1 MNTER
6 NYSELSHQKYRLKIS
21 VLALFLILFL
31 FSCAKKE
38 EVKPV
43 VQDIKEL
50 VFASG
55 DLEWENAYNLTAQSD
70 GILLN
75 ADFEVGDKISKGK
88 NIADIDNRSS
98 EVNAEIA
105 NEQLAIS
112 NENLTP
118 NSPQIQ
124 QLEQNIQFAENK
136 YTQDKI
142 QAERYERLYKSQ
154 SVAKVEYE
162 NMQLTA
168 KNSLS
173 SLNALKKQKLQIL
186 QQAEIQKIA
195 SKGQAENSRIV
206 RDFNHITATV
216 SGTVIKKLKSKGDYV
231 RKGDI
236 IATIADDQK
245 VEAVLNV
252 DENNIGKIKVGQ
264 TVYVKLNTDKN
275 KVYKGKISEILSAF
289 NEQTQSFICKVTFD
303 NTLNASLF
311 GTQLEA
317 NILVGEKK
325 NALLIPRELMGYG
338 NKVNVKGKEQ
348 PVIIKSGIV
357 STDYVEVLSGITKD
371 DILLPL
377 KP

>member
-6 NYSELSHQKYRLKIS
+6 NYSELSHQKYRLKTS
-21 VLALFLILFL
+21 VLALFFILFL

-88 NIADIDNRSS
+88 NVADIDNRSS

-206 RDFNHITATV
+206 RGFNHITATV

-275 KVYKGKISEILSAF
+275 KVYNGKISEILSAF

-317 NILVGEKK
+317 NVLVGEKK

-371 DILLPL
+371 DVLLPL

>member
-1 MNTER
+1 
-6 NYSELSHQKYRLKIS
+6 
-21 VLALFLILFL
+21 
-31 FSCAKKE
+31 
-38 EVKPV
+38 
-43 VQDIKEL
+43 
-50 VFASG
+50 
-55 DLEWENAYNLTAQSD
+55 
-70 GILLN
+70 
-75 ADFEVGDKISKGK
+75 
-88 NIADIDNRSS
+88 
-98 EVNAEIA
+98 
-105 NEQLAIS
+105 
-112 NENLTP
+112 
-118 NSPQIQ
+118 
-124 QLEQNIQFAENK
+124 
-136 YTQDKI
+136 
-142 QAERYERLYKSQ
+142 
-154 SVAKVEYE
+154 
-162 NMQLTA
+162 
-168 KNSLS
+168 
-173 SLNALKKQKLQIL
+173 
-186 QQAEIQKIA
+186 
-195 SKGQAENSRIV
+195 
-206 RDFNHITATV
+206 V

-275 KVYKGKISEILSAF
+275 KVYNGKISEILSAF

-325 NALLIPRELMGYG
+325 DALLIPRELMGYG

>member
-6 NYSELSHQKYRLKIS
+6 NYSELSHQKYRLKTS
-21 VLALFLILFL
+21 VLALFFMLFL

-88 NIADIDNRSS
+88 NVADIDNRSS

-275 KVYKGKISEILSAF
+275 KVYNGKISEILSAF

-371 DILLPL
+371 DVLLPL

>member
-6 NYSELSHQKYRLKIS
+6 NYSELSHQKYRLKTS
-21 VLALFLILFL
+21 VLALFLMFFL

-38 EVKPV
+38 EVRPV

-88 NIADIDNRSS
+88 NVADIDNRSS

-206 RDFNHITATV
+206 RGFNHITATV

-245 VEAVLNV
+245 VEAALNV

-275 KVYKGKISEILSAF
+275 KVYNGKISEILSAF

-371 DILLPL
+371 DVLLPL

>member
-1 MNTER
+1 M
-6 NYSELSHQKYRLKIS
+6 
-21 VLALFLILFL
+21 
-31 FSCAKKE
+31 
-38 EVKPV
+38 
-43 VQDIKEL
+43 
-50 VFASG
+50 
-55 DLEWENAYNLTAQSD
+55 
-70 GILLN
+70 
-75 ADFEVGDKISKGK
+75 
-88 NIADIDNRSS
+88 
-98 EVNAEIA
+98 NAEIA

-162 NMQLTA
+162 KMQLTA

-252 DENNIGKIKVGQ
+252 DENNIGKIKIGQ

-275 KVYKGKISEILSAF
+275 KVYNGKISDILSAF

-317 NILVGEKK
+317 NVLVGEKK

-371 DILLPL
+371 DVLLPL